1 MKRALLFAMMF
12 LAVVSFVH
20 THNGHTQS
28 KYTIAV
34 LDFKD
39 VTGDSALSYL
49 SVAVPELIATNLA
62 QSGKMVVLERE
73 RVKKILEEKG
83 LTAAGVTEGDANEIG
98 KLLAAKQLLTGS
110 VARTGENL
118 RIDVRLIDV
127 NSGKIMS
134 ADKQRSPDVDG
145 VIDAVDIIS
154 GRMVKSLTG
163 SYVDFSG
170 DVEPGRPV
178 VNTGLVTLELQT
190 QNRYISKS
198 NSGSFYVRTG
208 FLAGK
213 AKRAEKRLPLNISVV
228 LDRSGSMSD
237 RGKLDYARDA
247 MKFLVRNLESA
258 DILSIVTYDDVVDVA
273 LEPEVVSDK
282 NKIYKIIDAIE
293 PGGGTNLS
301 GGMLEGCNQVKK
313 KLKSNQVNR
322 VLLISDGL
330 ANVGVTDPRQIQQ
343 LARQRSGEGI
353 TISTF
358 GVGQYFNEKLMT
370 GIAEYGSAFYY
381 YIDRADKIPEIFS
394 NELEGLLAVVA
405 QNCSIEIR
413 PEHGTLVKKVYGY
426 TAIDTDDGVVI
437 KMGDVVSEEKKLALL
452 ALIPSGQSISTGV
465 LATVVYTYDE
475 TVKGEGRISSRKKV
489 TVTSTTDSKLV
500 SRNINPL
507 VMKDVKMFVSSSMME
522 ETMDLVDKGRV
533 DDAKAKIQ
541 ENLEVVRDGLSQYK
555 SREMKRQ
562 VMNIVEYQSRLER
575 ASEEQELNAAS
586 ESYQMMQKDSRS
598 KQYNLRKRK

>member
-1 MKRALLFAMMF
+1 MKRALLCAVMF

-83 LTAAGVTEGDANEIG
+83 LTAAGVTEGDASEIG

-127 NSGKIMS
+127 NSGKIMA

-163 SYVDFSG
+163 DVVDFSG
-170 DVEPGRPV
+170 DVEPEKPV
-178 VNTGLVTLELQT
+178 TGSELVKLELQQ
-190 QNRYISKS
+190 QNSYILEGSSK
-198 NSGSFYVRTG
+198 NFYVRTG

-213 AKRAEKRLPLNISVV
+213 ARRPEKRLPLNISVV

-237 RGKLDYARDA
+237 RGKLEYAREA
-247 MKFLVRNLESA
+247 MKFLVRNLESG
-258 DILSIVTYDDVVDVA
+258 DMLSIVTYDDAVDVV
-273 LEPEVVSDK
+273 LEPAMVSDK
-282 NKIYKIIDAIE
+282 KKIYQIIDTIE

-313 KLKSNQVNR
+313 NQKKGQVNR

-330 ANVGVTDPRQIQQ
+330 ANVGVTEPRQIQN
-343 LARQRSGEGI
+343 LAQQRSREGI

-394 NELEGLLAVVA
+394 NELEGLLTVVG
-405 QNCSIEIR
+405 QNCSIEIK
-413 PEHGTLVKKVYGY
+413 PERGVRVDRVYGY
-426 TAIDTDDGVVI
+426 TATDSGKGQLV
-437 KMGDVVSEEKKLALL
+437 KMGDLVSEEKKLALVSL
-452 ALIPSGQSISTGV
+452 SPSGSSFPKGQ
-465 LATVVYTYDE
+465 LATVTCSYDE
-475 TVKGEGRISSRKKV
+475 TVSGKGRV
-489 TVTSTTDSKLV
+489 TVTKNVVVRSTSDKGILV
-500 SRNINPL
+500 SNMNPV
-507 VMKDVKMFVSSSMME
+507 VMKDMKMFVSSSMME
-522 ETMDLVDKGRV
+522 ETMDLVDRGEIDGARE
-533 DDAKAKIQ
+533 KIK
-541 ENLEVVRDGLSQYK
+541 ENLEVVRDGLSKYRSK
-555 SREMKRQ
+555 EMKRQ
-562 VMNIVEYQSRLER
+562 VLNIVEYQSRLEQ
-575 ASEEQELNAAS
+575 ASEEQELGESS
-586 ESYQMMQKDSRS
+586 ESYQMMQKDARN
-598 KQYNLRKRK
+598 KQYKLRKRK